1 VDAETIA
8 DRLLQAW
15 DDRAIVPLLSETI
28 PGFDVP
34 RAYDVLYA
42 ITERRR
48 ARGWTPMGWKI
59 GFTNRTLWPRYDVW
73 QPMWA
78 PVWDRTLHRAS
89 DGHALLDLTSLVQP
103 RIETEV
109 VFCLRDDL
117 PATDDAHTVLEHTAW
132 VAAGFEIV
140 QCHFEGWRFTAADC
154 TAAFGLHGALVV
166 GDPVMLD
173 DAARDRL
180 VDELTRADVTLRR
193 GDEVVDTGVSSV
205 VLDSPACALAHLS
218 RCLDDQG
225 EATLLAGD
233 VITTGTITD
242 AWPVAGGETWTSDY
256 GELGI
261 DGLTLTLRAMRQR

>member
-1 VDAETIA
+1 MDAIA
-8 DRLLQAW
+8 DRLIQAS
-15 DDRAIVPLLSETI
+15 DDRTTLPLLSETI
-28 PGFDVP
+28 PGFDIP
-34 RAYDVLYA
+34 RAYEVLST

-48 ARGWTPMGWKI
+48 ARGWTSLGWKI

-78 PVWDRTLHRAS
+78 PVWDRTLHRAPH
-89 DGHALLDLTSLVQP
+89 GHALLDLAPFVQP

-117 PATDDAHTVLEHTAW
+117 PATGDARTVLEHTAW

-166 GDPVMLD
+166 GRTLELT
-173 DAARDRL
+173 DASRDRL
-180 VDELTRADVTLRR
+180 VTALTRAEVTLRR
-193 GDEVVDTGVSSV
+193 GDEVVDTGMASV

-218 RCLDDQG
+218 RCLDEQRK
-225 EATLLAGD
+225 ATLAAGD
-233 VITTGTITD
+233 VVTTGTITD
-242 AWPVAGGETWTSDY
+242 AWPVAAGETWTSDY

-261 DGLTLTLRAMRQR
+261 DGLTLTLR

>member
-1 VDAETIA
+1 MDAETIA
-8 DRLLQAW
+8 DRLLQAS
-15 DDRAIVPLLSETI
+15 DDRATVPLLSETI

-48 ARGWTPMGWKI
+48 ARGWTPLGWKI

-89 DGHALLDLTSLVQP
+89 DGHAVLDLTSLVQP

-117 PATDDAHTVLEHTAW
+117 PATDDARTVLEHTAW

-140 QCHFEGWRFTAADC
+140 QCHFEGWRFAAADC

-225 EATLLAGD
+225 QATLVAGD

-242 AWPVAGGETWTSDY
+242 AWPIAAGETWTSDY

-261 DGLTLTLRAMRQR
+261 DGLTLTISN